1 MIHTAYDWRRWVFL
15 SAGNEFQSVDFDE
28 RVDLDGSAE
37 GSAETAVRD
46 GTAVDVASGGH
57 GDVVS
62 EGGEF
67 EWDCGQGELL

>member
-1 MIHTAYDWRRWVFL
+1 MINTSYDWRWWVCL

-28 RVDLDGSAE
+28 RVDLDSSAE
-37 GSAETAVRD
+37 GSAETAVGD
-46 GTAVDVASGGH
+46 GTAVDVTSGGH

-67 EWDCGQGELL
+67 EWDCREGELV

>member
-1 MIHTAYDWRRWVFL
+1 MVNTSHDGRWWVYL

-37 GSAETAVRD
+37 GSTETAVGD

-62 EGGEF
+62 EGREF
-67 EWDCGQGELL
+67 KWDCGEGELV